1 MTGQDFL
8 DFGSQTDFPK
18 RFLAQVEGTSHNIVG
33 QDAIKE
39 HSSNIWSQYYLIYS
53 EIVWKKNLLCFHDFL
68 FIICL
73 FFIFIDVVMDM
84 KVHFV
89 INVSDIQDANMA
101 NVMNLGLAIVKKA
114 GVAFFATKI

>member
-18 RFLAQVEGTSHNIVG
+18 RFLALVVEGTSHNIVG

-53 EIVWKKNLLCFHDFL
+53 EIVQKK
-68 FIICL
+68 
-73 FFIFIDVVMDM
+73 
-84 KVHFV
+84 
-89 INVSDIQDANMA
+89 
-101 NVMNLGLAIVKKA
+101 
-114 GVAFFATKI
+114 TT

>member
-18 RFLAQVEGTSHNIVG
+18 RFLVQVEGTTSHNIVG

-53 EIVWKKNLLCFHDFL
+53 EIVWKKNLLCFHDFFYL
-68 FIICL
+68 
-73 FFIFIDVVMDM
+73 
-84 KVHFV
+84 
-89 INVSDIQDANMA
+89 
-101 NVMNLGLAIVKKA
+101 
-114 GVAFFATKI
+114 

>member
-39 HSSNIWSQYYLIYS
+39 HSSNIWSQYYLISNS
-53 EIVWKKNLLCFHDFL
+53 EIVQKK
-68 FIICL
+68 
-73 FFIFIDVVMDM
+73 
-84 KVHFV
+84 K
-89 INVSDIQDANMA
+89 
-101 NVMNLGLAIVKKA
+101 
-114 GVAFFATKI
+114 T